1 MVRKEPRKGVESEFN
16 DVVFRI
22 APSFIKTKAMMK
34 KTHELIAQLDAIF
47 HPESVAIIGLPRG
60 FKAGKLFLMALLDL
74 KYAGRIYPVHPKA
87 KEIDGLKAYQSI
99 AEIPEPVKSI

>member
-1 MVRKEPRKGVESEFN
+1 
-16 DVVFRI
+16 
-22 APSFIKTKAMMK
+22 MMK
-34 KTHELIAQLDAIF
+34 KAHKLVEQLDAIF

-87 KEIDGLKAYQSI
+87 KEIDGKSLTDVVSSCTKTASGTYQTL
-99 AEIPEPVKSI
+99 

>member
-1 MVRKEPRKGVESEFN
+1 
-16 DVVFRI
+16 
-22 APSFIKTKAMMK
+22 MMS

-87 KEIDGLKAYQSI
+87 KEIDGLKAYPSI
-99 AEIPEPVKSI
+99 AEIPGPVDLAIILVPHDRTFPIVEACAAKGVKGAVLFTAG